1 MGGPLEGLRVLEL
14 ATGIAGPYAGRLLSM
29 LGASVAKR
37 EAEGGDA
44 VRHQPLDSGAA
55 PDPNPLDVHL
65 NTGKRRISAAV
76 PLERALDWAD
86 VVIDGRVASE
96 VGADGIALRPGAVLV
111 TTSPWGFGGPAA
123 RVADELLV
131 QARSGAMS
139 TTGDRDGPPLRF
151 PGFQAQYFAGAYVA
165 AAALLALRIPGC
177 RHIDVPWIRAI
188 ASGVEAGW
196 ARNLQADLRD
206 APGGAHQLDVYP
218 SGALPCADGFVVP
231 GTIRPADW
239 VAQCQ
244 VYGRPE
250 LVSDERFRS
259 RRRRGAN
266 HHELWKSLEPWYRER
281 TRAQIFE
288 AALAGGW
295 ALGMVL
301 GARDLLDDAHVAARD
316 FLRDVALPDGGK
328 LRAATRPWIAPE
340 VGDASPS
347 LAAPGADDAV
357 FSREPRTR
365 SEPLRRQPLERL
377 RVLELTQAWAGPFAG
392 RLLGALGAEVVKVE
406 SASRPD
412 GWRGPQPFGL
422 MAPHLGREAGEL
434 SVEISSAYNT
444 INRNKRHCAIDLTT
458 EDGRAVF
465 LELVGRADVVIANLT
480 ARVLPNLG
488 LDYAALSRAN
498 PGIILVNMPALG
510 ASGPFRAA
518 AGYGT
523 IVEGMGGFAAL
534 FGPPEAGARISQ
546 TYYPDPVAGLHASVA
561 VLSMLERRDRTGL
574 GGEVDLSHQEV
585 LWLQLGETLV
595 AAAQGREV
603 ERVGNRVPGTATS
616 GVFRTADDRWVAI
629 ASDVDCDDLA
639 AESESHTAAE
649 LLAALESRGAAATE
663 VLHFAEARDDPLL
676 REAIETVEHAVTG
689 SRPYLRVPLEVD
701 GDPLH
706 TRSPAPLFDQDT
718 RDVLCEWLSMPD
730 DRIDGLVA
738 SGAVGG
744 APDPER
750 LRAFYLKRS
759 GRT

>member
-1 MGGPLEGLRVLEL
+1 MRVLEL

-29 LGASVAKR
+29 LGASVVKR

-44 VRHQPLDSGAA
+44 VRRQPLDSRAV
-55 PDPNPLDVHL
+55 PDPSPLDVHL
-65 NTGKRRISAAV
+65 NTGKRRISQAV
-76 PLERALDWAD
+76 PLERALGWAD

-96 VGADGIALRPGAVLV
+96 VGGAGMALRAGAVLV
-111 TTSPWGFGGPAA
+111 TTSPWGFGGPPA
-123 RVADELLV
+123 RIADELLV

-139 TTGDRDGPPLRF
+139 TTGDPDGPPLRF
-151 PGFQAQYFAGAYVA
+151 PGFQAQYFAGAYAA

-177 RHIDVPWIRAI
+177 RHIDVPWVRAI

-239 VAQCQ
+239 VAQCG
-244 VYGRPE
+244 VYGQLE
-250 LVSDERFRS
+250 LVGDERFRS

-266 HHELWKSLEPWYRER
+266 HQELWRNLEPWYRGR

-288 AALAGGW
+288 AALGGGW

-301 GARDLLDDAHVAARD
+301 GAHDLLDDAHVAARG
-316 FLRDVALPDGGK
+316 FLQEVALPGGGQ
-328 LRAATRPWIAPE
+328 LRAATRPWIAPG
-340 VGDASPS
+340 VGDASPT
-347 LAAPGADDAV
+347 LAAPGADDTA
-357 FSREPRTR
+357 FSREPRTPR
-365 SEPLRRQPLERL
+365 GEPLPRQPLARV
-377 RVLELTQAWAGPFAG
+377 RVLELTQAWAGPFTG
-392 RLLGALGAEVVKVE
+392 RLLAALGAEVVKVE

-412 GWRGPQPFGL
+412 GWRGPEPFGL
-422 MAPHLGREAGEL
+422 MAPHLGRDAGEL

-444 INRNKRHCAIDLTT
+444 INRNKRHCAIDITT
-458 EDGRAVF
+458 EDGRGVF

-488 LDYAALSRAN
+488 LDYAALRRAN
-498 PGIILVNMPALG
+498 PGIILLNMPALG

-561 VLSMLERRDRTGL
+561 VLSMLERRDRTGD
-574 GGEVDLSHQEV
+574 GGEIDLSHQEA

-595 AAAQGREV
+595 AAAQGRDV
-603 ERVGNRVPGTATS
+603 ERVGNRMPGTATS
-616 GVFRTADDRWVAI
+616 GVFRTRDDRWLAI

-639 AESESHTAAE
+639 AESQSRSAAE

-676 REAIETVEHAVTG
+676 RETIETVEHAVTG

-701 GDPLH
+701 GRPLD
-706 TRSPAPLFDQDT
+706 TRSPAPLFGQDT
-718 RDVLCEWLSMPD
+718 HDVLAEWLSMPD
-730 DRIDGLVA
+730 DRIDRLVA
-738 SGAVGG
+738 GGAVGG

-750 LRAFYLKRS
+750 LRAFYRKRS
-759 GRT
+759 GRA